1 MTTQSQLARLQS
13 NGIQLGVK
21 ELLQY
26 RQFANLLDLSP
37 RRTPQARLAGSYL
50 TKHKGRGME
59 FDEARHYQ
67 PGDDI
72 RAIDWRVT
80 ARTGKTHTKV
90 YREERER
97 PVFVLCDMSGSMQF
111 GTQLLLK
118 SVQAAHLTSLIS
130 WAAAQRGDK
139 VGALVYSDTVH
150 AECKPLSRKRAVLTI
165 CHELMRCQNS
175 VEPAAMQSTPSLHH
189 NSTNLEQALGRL
201 RRLAKPGS
209 LVYLISDFI
218 QLDERALQ
226 HLLQISRHCEVSA
239 LAITDP
245 LEQELPDT
253 NRLQPVN
260 VTNGQQQQTWLLGDR
275 KLADHYTQ
283 NQRARWAQVES
294 QLNQC
299 KTPLSF
305 IDAGM
310 PLTDQFERLRRLS
323 QWTR

>member
-1 MTTQSQLARLQS
+1 MTAQSYLARLQS
-13 NGIQLGVK
+13 DGIHLGVK

-26 RQFANLLDLSP
+26 RQFANLLDLTP

-97 PVFVLCDMSGSMQF
+97 PVFILCDMSSSMQF

-118 SVQAAHLTSLIS
+118 SVQAAHLTALIS
-130 WAAAQRGDK
+130 WGAAQRGDK
-139 VGALVYSDTVH
+139 VGALVYSDYMH
-150 AECKPLSRKRAVLTI
+150 AECKPLSRKRAVLSI
-165 CHELMRCQNS
+165 CHELMRCQNDARS
-175 VEPAAMQSTPSLHH
+175 QQSAQPD
-189 NSTNLEQALGRL
+189 TNMESALARL

-209 LVYLISDFI
+209 LVYVISDFL
-218 QLDERALQ
+218 QLEERALQ
-226 HLLQISRHCEVSA
+226 HLMQISRHCEVSA

-245 LEQELPDT
+245 LERELPVT
-253 NRLQPVN
+253 HRLQPVN
-260 VTNGQQQQTWLLGDR
+260 VTNGAQQQTWLLGDSN
-275 KLADHYTQ
+275 LARHYSSSQ
-283 NQRARWAQVES
+283 QARWQAVES
-294 QLNQC
+294 HLKQC
-299 KTPLSF
+299 KTSLSF
-305 IDAGM
+305 IDAGL
-310 PLTDQFERLRRLS
+310 PLTEQFERLRRLP

>member
-1 MTTQSQLARLQS
+1 MTTQSLLARLQS
-13 NGIQLGVK
+13 DGIHLGVK

-26 RQFANLLDLSP
+26 RQIANLLDLSP

-97 PVFVLCDMSGSMQF
+97 PVFILCDMTSSMQF

-118 SVQAAHLTSLIS
+118 AVQAAHLTALIS

-139 VGALVYSDTVH
+139 VGALIYSDAQH

-165 CHELMRCQNS
+165 CHELMRCQNETREQN
-175 VEPAAMQSTPSLHH
+175 VVADAA
-189 NSTNLEQALGRL
+189 TNMESALARL
-201 RRLAKPGS
+201 RRLARPGS
-209 LVYLISDFI
+209 LVYIISDFL

-245 LEQELPDT
+245 LERELPVT

-260 VTNGQQQQTWLLGDR
+260 VTNGSQQQTWLLGDR
-275 KLADHYTQ
+275 RLATHYSTSQ
-283 NQRARWAQVES
+283 EARWKAVES
-294 QLNQC
+294 HLKQC

-310 PLTDQFERLRRLS
+310 PLNDQIERLRRLS